1 MLMKLCLAGIIK
13 RCLAVCMASW
23 AILTKQQLRQWA
35 LIKRAA
41 MLMTGNLMA
50 AAWGRWYEQI
60 EQERIRKVVM
70 VRVVMRISKR
80 CLVVCLES
88 WAALTSERMWER
100 NVLRRV
106 AQRRTGSVMAAVW
119 EKWCA
124 AIDQQSQ
131 ETAAEEAEQRRWKQ
145 AVNRQQLVNEL
156 QQQVLHEQKE
166 REKLEALQEQQ
177 KQFAAMSAA
186 EASARDLELR
196 NLVRTQVVRVQQA
209 ETDLRIRREKAEAD
223 LAVMHAVSERNRE
236 LIAKVEDEQR
246 VFDAQRLQLKQELEE
261 ARAKKALQEND
272 LHLVLQECIIAS
284 DLARILQES
293 LVRDA
298 AACQESKD
306 EMEHAL
312 RLTKARL
319 NAELAHRPYNRYR

>member
-1 MLMKLCLAGIIK
+1 
-13 RCLAVCMASW
+13 
-23 AILTKQQLRQWA
+23 
-35 LIKRAA
+35 

-70 VRVVMRISKR
+70 VGVVMRISKR
-80 CLVVCLES
+80 CLVVCWES

-106 AQRRTGSVMAAVW
+106 ALRRTGSVMAAVW
-119 EKWCA
+119 ERWCA

-166 REKLEALQEQQ
+166 REKLEALLEQQ
-177 KQFAAMSAA
+177 MQFAAMSAA

-196 NLVRTQVVRVQQA
+196 NLVRTQMVRVQQA
-209 ETDLRIRREKAEAD
+209 ETDLRISREKAETD

-236 LIAKVEDEQR
+236 LIAKAEDEQR
-246 VFDAQRLQLKQELEE
+246 VFDAQRLQLKQEMEE
-261 ARAKKALQEND
+261 ARAKEALQEND
-272 LHLVLQECIIAS
+272 LHLVLQECLIAS

-293 LVRDA
+293 LVRDES
-298 AACQESKD
+298 ACKESKD

-319 NAELAHRPYNRYR
+319 NAELAHKPYNRYR

>member
-1 MLMKLCLAGIIK
+1 MKLCLAGIMK
-13 RCLAVCMASW
+13 RCLAVCMVSW

-196 NLVRTQVVRVQQA
+196 NLVRTQVMRVQQA
-209 ETDLRIRREKAEAD
+209 ETDLRIRREKAETD

-236 LIAKVEDEQR
+236 LITKAEDEQR
-246 VFDAQRLQLKQELEE
+246 VLDAQRLQLKQELEE

>member
-1 MLMKLCLAGIIK
+1 
-13 RCLAVCMASW
+13 
-23 AILTKQQLRQWA
+23 
-35 LIKRAA
+35 
-41 MLMTGNLMA
+41 
-50 AAWGRWYEQI
+50 
-60 EQERIRKVVM
+60 
-70 VRVVMRISKR
+70 
-80 CLVVCLES
+80 
-88 WAALTSERMWER
+88 
-100 NVLRRV
+100 
-106 AQRRTGSVMAAVW
+106 MAAVW
-119 EKWCA
+119 ERWCA

-166 REKLEALQEQQ
+166 REKLEALLEQQ
-177 KQFAAMSAA
+177 MQFAATSAA

-196 NLVRTQVVRVQQA
+196 NLVRTQMVRVQQA
-209 ETDLRIRREKAEAD
+209 ETDLGIRREKAETD

-236 LIAKVEDEQR
+236 LITKAEDEQR
-246 VFDAQRLQLKQELEE
+246 VFDAQRLQLKQEMEE
-261 ARAKKALQEND
+261 ARAKEALQEND

>member
-1 MLMKLCLAGIIK
+1 MMKLCLAGIMK
-13 RCLAVCMASW
+13 RCLAVCMVSW

-88 WAALTSERMWER
+88 WAALTSERIWER

-106 AQRRTGSVMAAVW
+106 ALRRTGIVMAAIW

-166 REKLEALQEQQ
+166 REKLEALLEQQ
-177 KQFAAMSAA
+177 KKFAAMSAA

>member
-1 MLMKLCLAGIIK
+1 
-13 RCLAVCMASW
+13 
-23 AILTKQQLRQWA
+23 
-35 LIKRAA
+35 

-166 REKLEALQEQQ
+166 REKLEALLEQQ
-177 KQFAAMSAA
+177 KKFAAMSAA

-293 LVRDA
+293 LVRDES
-298 AACQESKD
+298 ACKESKD